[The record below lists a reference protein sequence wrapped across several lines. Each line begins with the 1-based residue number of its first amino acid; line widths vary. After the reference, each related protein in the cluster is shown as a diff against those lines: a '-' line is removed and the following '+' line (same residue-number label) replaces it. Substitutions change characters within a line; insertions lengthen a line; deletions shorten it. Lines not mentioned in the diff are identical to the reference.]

1 MSNGLSVKFPLSIS
15 QQGDFS
21 LNENVKDMVKQ
32 NFKNLLLTIPGERIM
47 IPDFGVGVS
56 KFLFEQIG
64 YGTLEAITSVINV
77 QVSKYMPYIQII
89 DIETSA
95 SDDTEELVSI
105 KIKYFIK
112 PLSES
117 DILEITA
124 T

>member
-1 MSNGLSVKFPLSIS
+1 MSNGLSVKFPLSMS
-15 QQGDFS
+15 EKGDFS

-47 IPDFGVGVS
+47 IPDFGVGIS
-56 KFLFEQIG
+56 KYLFEQNS
-64 YGTLEAITSVINV
+64 YGALESVTSAINS

-89 DIETSA
+89 NIDTQSSEE
-95 SDDTEELVSI
+95 TEELVSI

-117 DILEITA
+117 DILEIT
-124 T
+124 TT